1 MNTNDSHNPVADQ
14 DASAPREHVTP
25 DTEPPP
31 PLRDSAEI
39 AIAYFLQQ
47 LEGECQ
53 TGLHDMVLS
62 QVEEPL
68 LQAIMDHTAGNQS
81 RAAHLLG
88 LNRGT
93 LRKKLRRYGLLAATD
108 A

>member
-1 MNTNDSHNPVADQ
+1 MNTNDRHNPVTDQ
-14 DASAPREHVTP
+14 DASSSKERVTP
-25 DTEPPP
+25 DTEQPP

-39 AIAYFLQQ
+39 ALAYFFQQ
-47 LEGECQ
+47 LEGESQ

-68 LQAIMDHTAGNQS
+68 LQAVMDHTAGNQS

-93 LRKKLRRYGLLAATD
+93 LRKKLRRYGMLAATD
-108 A
+108 D

>member
-1 MNTNDSHNPVADQ
+1 MNTNDSHSHVTAQ
-14 DASAPREHVTP
+14 DVSASRERVTP
-25 DTEPPP
+25 DTDRPP

-47 LEGECQ
+47 LEGESQ

-68 LQAIMDHTAGNQS
+68 LKAIMDHTAGNQS

-93 LRKKLRRYGLLAATD
+93 LRKKLRRYGLLAGAD
-108 A
+108 D

>member
-1 MNTNDSHNPVADQ
+1 MNTNDRHNPVTDQ
-14 DASAPREHVTP
+14 DASASKERVTP
-25 DTEPPP
+25 DTEQPP

-39 AIAYFLQQ
+39 ALAYFFQQ
-47 LEGECQ
+47 LEGESQ

-68 LQAIMDHTAGNQS
+68 LQAVMDHTAGNQS

-108 A
+108 D